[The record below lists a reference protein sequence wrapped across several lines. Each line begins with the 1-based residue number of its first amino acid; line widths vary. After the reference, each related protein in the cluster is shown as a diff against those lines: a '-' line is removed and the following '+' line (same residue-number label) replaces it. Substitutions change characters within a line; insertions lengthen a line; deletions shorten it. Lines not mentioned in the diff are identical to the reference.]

1 MHIQS
6 HFSVDHRHH
15 EQRVWMTFRK
25 PVAMRLVVQGLELR
39 LRRMIEA
46 LGWTGPSRRSA
57 IDFG

>member
-25 PVAMRLVVQGLELR
+25 PVAMRLVVQGLDLES
-39 LRRMIEA
+39 
-46 LGWTGPSRRSA
+46 TGSVRSQDGA
-57 IDFG
+57 VSFFPVVSFV